1 MSVYRFTMAYFIYIH
16 LMSPLLSTRK
26 ISSEKDETADLEKD
40 EENKLEVQIKAKEE
54 VRCRVEV
61 LLDRT
66 LFSLS
71 WPDNFKSPATG
82 CFVHGIQ
89 IHKDALILKMTQPSP
104 SLTASVHGLKC
115 KKKLKLKC

>member
-1 MSVYRFTMAYFIYIH
+1 MLVYRFTMAYFIYIH

-40 EENKLEVQIKAKEE
+40 EENKLEVPIKAKEE

-71 WPDNFKSPATG
+71 
-82 CFVHGIQ
+82 
-89 IHKDALILKMTQPSP
+89 
-104 SLTASVHGLKC
+104 
-115 KKKLKLKC
+115 